1 MRDQRQLILTSSQ
14 WSYWYFCLFKYG
26 STSLR
31 SKPSSSSETKFSRI
45 SKFPLTKS
53 WTFSSSSILQPS
65 VMKEILASSSLS
77 TEALL
82 DKYLVKYRRDLAFKA
97 ERCEEK
103 SDLHKSMA
111 PLSAILDL
119 VLKPLSPRVK
129 AHDRFGSHDFF
140 GLYKEAVSRE
150 RNQAGIFKD
159 GSSNGRGKVCRFY
172 CFTLCQDDIW
182 SLKSY
187 ILFGQPVI
195 GL

>member
-1 MRDQRQLILTSSQ
+1 
-14 WSYWYFCLFKYG
+14 
-26 STSLR
+26 
-31 SKPSSSSETKFSRI
+31 
-45 SKFPLTKS
+45 
-53 WTFSSSSILQPS
+53 
-65 VMKEILASSSLS
+65 MKEILASSSLS
-77 TEALL
+77 TGALL

-97 ERCEEK
+97 ERREEK

-119 VLKPLSPRVK
+119 VLKPLSPRIK
-129 AHDRFGSHDFF
+129 AHDRFGSHDFL
-140 GLYKEAVSRE
+140 GLYKEAVSRQGNE
-150 RNQAGIFKD
+150 AGIFKD

>member
-1 MRDQRQLILTSSQ
+1 
-14 WSYWYFCLFKYG
+14 
-26 STSLR
+26 
-31 SKPSSSSETKFSRI
+31 
-45 SKFPLTKS
+45 
-53 WTFSSSSILQPS
+53 
-65 VMKEILASSSLS
+65 MKEILASSSLS

-119 VLKPLSPRVK
+119 ALKQPLSPRVK

-172 CFTLCQDDIW
+172 CFTLCQDDI
-182 SLKSY
+182 
-187 ILFGQPVI
+187 
-195 GL
+195 